1 MTAVQPNPCDAS
13 MGVYLQLSNAVGRA
27 SRDPL
32 MRALRWV
39 QSPGVASPLRVGFD
53 SSVPGLPARLPSRL
67 RGPQGEVEVTWLE
80 STSAGRSHGWFRAE
94 NTHNSVGPGTLT
106 AVLRDGRSQ
115 ALFGLTAGHV
125 LAGDPQARI
134 GNRVALS
141 SPAIPN
147 SAVNGRLHI
156 WAPDLGGAVREADI
170 DAGLMTLDETAISGL
185 VDDLDWPSGWSD
197 AVAGDAVR
205 LLTRFHQLPGRV
217 VSRITVPME
226 IGNPPVAY
234 MLRDVL
240 CCDIEGGTEAG
251 DSGAALWNEQRQLV
265 GLLVGAPPP
274 GTYGNAIV
282 TPIGRVLSWSGCEPV
297 LTGQPLLSEGR
308 DSAPAPV
315 AYSAFRTSVAAPT
328 VAAGAVPMVS
338 VKDLDVLARTMW
350 AEARGEPDAKKS
362 MGAVAH
368 VVINRVEKRSWW
380 GRTISDVCTYPWQF
394 SCWNANDRNRNKLI
408 AVTKSDVLF
417 ALANTVV
424 TEILSMTAQ
433 ARRLADPT
441 GLATHYYADSIRPP
455 AWIVGATYT
464 GRIGH
469 HLFYRDVR

>member
-1 MTAVQPNPCDAS
+1 
-13 MGVYLQLSNAVGRA
+13 
-27 SRDPL
+27 

-39 QSPGVASPLRVGFD
+39 QSPSGDSPLRVGFD
-53 SSVPGLPARLPSRL
+53 SSAPGLPTRLPSKL
-67 RGPQGEVEVTWLE
+67 RGPDGDAEVIWLE
-80 STSAGRSHGWFRAE
+80 STDAGRSHGWFRTE
-94 NTHNSVGPGTLT
+94 NTDNSVGPGTLT

-134 GNRVALS
+134 GNRVKLS
-141 SPAIPN
+141 SPALKD
-147 SAVNGRLHI
+147 SSVNGRLHI
-156 WAPDLGGAVREADI
+156 WAPDLGGPVREADI
-170 DAGLMTLDETAISGL
+170 DAGLMTLDEAVLSGL
-185 VDDLDWPSGWSD
+185 VDELDWPSGWSD
-197 AVAGDAVR
+197 VVAGDDVR

-217 VSRITVPME
+217 VSRITAPME
-226 IGNPPVAY
+226 IGDPPVAY

-240 CCDIEGGTEAG
+240 CCDIEGGSEAG
-251 DSGAALWNEQRQLV
+251 DSGAPLWNEQRQLV
-265 GLLVGAPPP
+265 GLLVGSPPP

-297 LTGQPLLSEGR
+297 LAGQPLLSEGR

-315 AYSAFRTSVAAPT
+315 AYSVLRAAAAAPAAAALVAAP
-328 VAAGAVPMVS
+328 VVS
-338 VKDLDVLARTMW
+338 PKDVDVLARTIW

-368 VVINRVEKRSWW
+368 VVINRVEKQSWW
-380 GRTISDVCTYPWQF
+380 GRTIADVCTYPWQF
-394 SCWNANDRNRNKLI
+394 SCWNANDPNRNKLI

-417 ALANTVV
+417 ALASTVA
-424 TEILSMTAQ
+424 TDILSMTPQ

-441 GLATHYYADSIRPP
+441 GLATHYYADSIKPP
-455 AWIVGATYT
+455 AWVVGATYA